1 MKITTPVSAGE
12 LVDKITILD
21 IKSVKVKDKKKLS
34 QVMHELNLLQS
45 KYNNLKISAGSKEK
59 LTALRKQLLKINTA
73 LWNIEDTLR
82 KLELNK
88 DFGKLFISKA
98 RSVYISNDKRFMV
111 KNKINILLGSDINEV
126 KEYKKYR

>member
-45 KYNNLKISAGSKEK
+45 KYDNLKISGGSKEK

-98 RSVYISNDKRFMV
+98 RSVYIINDKRFMV